1 MMKLCCLL
9 QRESHFYCII
19 INMVASDVQ
28 NCLFSSINLFI
39 FYTCTIGSHW
49 KRTYLE
55 VMLPTRIISASRLVT
70 LCIVNFSELLLYY
83 KIALVTWWSCCSLGT
98 CWRFWSCHSV
108 FSKRNGDLISKMVH
122 CIAVLNVHFIFH
134 KANRHCAV
142 VYICLKVFSW
152 VCQEKWSWGNK
163 SCPYL
168 VWSLTPIFVQNSRSV
183 QCSPMLKGT
192 PQCATITLLVLL
204 MQVPADLCQCTGL

>member
-1 MMKLCCLL
+1 
-9 QRESHFYCII
+9 
-19 INMVASDVQ
+19 MVASDVQ

-152 VCQEKWSWGNK
+152 VCQEKWSWGNEAVRTLCEV
-163 SCPYL
+163 SHLYL
-168 VWSLTPIFVQNSRSV
+168 FRTVEVYSAV
-183 QCSPMLKGT
+183 QCWREHPN
-192 PQCATITLLVLL
+192 
-204 MQVPADLCQCTGL
+204 VPLSLCWCS